1 MRSLLIFEDPFG
13 HLRIQFEEEK
23 CNGGIKDCISSSGQL
38 IVQRKQ
44 HTAERHGLVVGN
56 LVFLYENYMNLSTEI
71 LNPPAFK
78 IEQMALFTTQLNII
92 HSSF

>member
-1 MRSLLIFEDPFG
+1 M
-13 HLRIQFEEEK
+13 
-23 CNGGIKDCISSSGQL
+23 SSRGQL

-56 LVFLYENYMNLSTEI
+56 LVLLYENYMNLSTEI

-78 IEQMALFTTQLNII
+78 ME
-92 HSSF
+92 